1 MSERDLKLQVIFS
14 MMEKVTAPLKRITG
28 ESTASGKALKALR
41 DRLKDLDSQQKNIS
55 GFRQMHTGLRETAGR
70 LDAARERVK
79 MLADKMK
86 EIEQPTR
93 TMTREFDR
101 ATKAARL
108 IKEQHQ
114 RESQQLQVLRDKLH
128 SAGISTQNLGQQER
142 ALRSNIE
149 QTNVQITQQQR
160 KLAELAKRHEQVI
173 AAKKRMHQTQSAA
186 GGMAAAGVGM
196 TIAGGGMGVPVIKSI
211 DQAAQFQQ
219 QTSRLRA
226 LGIGEDM
233 VQEGVKFAKGM
244 DIMGSS
250 SLDNLKLLT
259 EAQSILRDFHH
270 AKEVTPLLAKMKFGI
285 EGVMQQRGN
294 GEGHGEAAEMMFRDL
309 IKTAELRGALKDMD
323 TFKRVLDFSTK
334 AYVASGGLVKPEDLL
349 NMIKTGGVAA
359 KQLSDDSFFFGMLHN
374 IQEMG
379 GDRTGTALMSA
390 YQNWAVGRTTQQTA
404 EELHK
409 DGLVNPDS
417 IKYGKTGHITKM
429 MPDALQSAEKYKSD
443 PFLYLIQDVLP
454 KIKKEGMTDNQVVS
468 KITTLFSSRTA
479 ANLMSS
485 MYLERANIEKHRIAA
500 KGAFG
505 IDQLNKESS
514 EGVNGKYLA
523 LAAKRNTLEQ
533 QLGEQLLPIVNSG
546 LELLINTLS
555 KVNGFFSRHQT
566 VAKVM
571 MISFASLAAVLV
583 AMGGLTLVV
592 ASLIGP
598 FAILRFSLSLL
609 GMRAAGTATRVGLLS
624 RAWQWLGG
632 VMSRAGSI
640 AGRAGAALRSFAIME
655 KLAPVLRMGASAWQW
670 LLVAI
675 SRAGTMLGS
684 VGTWFRSLNIL
695 SKLAPLARVGGSAL
709 LWLGRAA
716 LMLSRVFVF
725 TPWGAI
731 IAAIGTAAYLIYDN
745 WSELSPFF
753 ARLWD
758 SIKETFNQSM
768 MWFSSLKSRLGDI
781 GMNLM
786 EGLVNGIIAGANMVE
801 KTINTV
807 ADNVIGWFKEKLGIH
822 SPSVVFT
829 ELGQFT
835 MEGLA
840 NGVANN
846 QQQPLDRIT
855 SLTERMTQIAG
866 GLALATTLPAFAVQ
880 QNASLPLPVAIT
892 APALKTQ
899 LPPPLT
905 NGIQTSAENTV
916 PELRMPSPQPLANAI
931 QMSKAF
937 TAPMLK
943 TQSPNPLVNAIEMP
957 KINAAP
963 IQPTSLTPLSFDR
976 RPPVSAAGNQTM
988 AQAPQSSPIQIIINP
1003 APGMDPQAIAN
1014 AVAAELDKRERQKAV
1029 RQRSAMHDYD
1039 NF

>member
-186 GGMAAAGVGM
+186 GSAMMTGVGM
-196 TIAGGGMGVPVIKSI
+196 VATGSAAGAPMLKSLGEAKHFETEV
-211 DQAAQFQQ
+211 Q
-219 QTSRLRA
+219 RLRA
-226 LGIGEDM
+226 LGLGEAISNDAIKFSQGIKTYGTSSLENLELMRDSLTVFADLHHAEM
-233 VQEGVKFAKGM
+233 VLPTLAKIKFANAAMYGEEAGAEKGQTFM
-244 DIMGSS
+244 NM
-250 SLDNLKLLT
+250 LKV
-259 EAQSILRDFHH
+259 I
-270 AKEVTPLLAKMKFGI
+270 
-285 EGVMQQRGN
+285 
-294 GEGHGEAAEMMFRDL
+294 
-309 IKTAELRGALKDMD
+309 ELRGGLASKEKFEHEANLVQKVL
-323 TFKRVLDFSTK
+323 TATGGRVGPS
-334 AYVASGGLVKPEDLL
+334 EWL
-349 NMIKTGGVAA
+349 NFIKTGGVAA
-359 KQLSDDSFFFGMLHN
+359 KSLKDEAFFYKMEPL

-379 GDRTGTALMSA
+379 GHRVGTGLMSA
-390 YQNWAVGRTTQQTA
+390 YSNLYQ
-404 EELHK
+404 
-409 DGLVNPDS
+409 
-417 IKYGKTGHITKM
+417 GKTTVRAAREMGRLDLLDLNKVEYNKIGMIKEI
-429 MPDALQSAEKYKSD
+429 MPGALAGGKLMTTD
-443 PFLYLIQDVLP
+443 PMAWLETVLLP
-454 KIKKEGMTDNQVVS
+454 K
-468 KITTLFSSRTA
+468 L
-479 ANLMSS
+479 
-485 MYLERANIEKHRIAA
+485 AA
-500 KGAFG
+500 KGITDQEQIKDTIATIMTNRTASNLFTQMYMQREQIHKNERLNAG
-505 IDQLNKESS
+505 AADIDTLNKAAMSTTAGRE
-514 EGVNGKYLA
+514 LQA
-523 LAAKRNTLEQ
+523 LARINNAKKEI
-533 QLGEQLLPIVNSG
+533 GEHILPIYASA
-546 LELLINTLS
+546 LE
-555 KVNGFFSRHQT
+555 KVADVLESVTEWMKEHAT
-566 VAKVM
+566 ATKVIT
-571 MISFASLAAVLV
+571 ISLTGLAAVLAV
-583 AMGGLTLVV
+583 LGSLAIAV
-592 ASLIGP
+592 ASVLGP
-598 FAILRFSLSLL
+598 FSILRYAMSLL

-655 KLAPVLRMGASAWQW
+655 KLAPLLRMGASAWQW
-670 LLVAI
+670 LLAAI
-675 SRAGTMLGS
+675 SRAGTMLAS

-758 SIKETFNQSM
+758 SITETFNQSM
-768 MWFSSLKSRLGDI
+768 MWFSSVKSRLCDI
-781 GMNLM
+781 GLNLM
-786 EGLVNGIIAGANMVE
+786 EGLVNGIIAGANFVE

-866 GLALATTLPAFAVQ
+866 GMALAATLPAFGM
-880 QNASLPLPVAIT
+880 SPLP
-892 APALKTQ
+892 
-899 LPPPLT
+899 
-905 NGIQTSAENTV
+905 SAN
-916 PELRMPSPQPLANAI
+916 L
-931 QMSKAF
+931 
-937 TAPMLK
+937 
-943 TQSPNPLVNAIEMP
+943 
-957 KINAAP
+957 AP
-963 IQPTSLTPLSFDR
+963 IQFDR
-976 RPPVSAAGNQTM
+976 RPPVSATGNQVVPQA
-988 AQAPQSSPIQIIINP
+988 AQSGSIQIIINP

>member
-142 ALRSNIE
+142 SLRSNIE

-186 GGMAAAGVGM
+186 GSAMMTGVGM
-196 TIAGGGMGVPVIKSI
+196 VATGSAAGAPMLKSLGEAKHFETEV
-211 DQAAQFQQ
+211 Q
-219 QTSRLRA
+219 RLRA
-226 LGIGEDM
+226 LGLGEAISNDAI
-233 VQEGVKFAKGM
+233 KFSQGM
-244 DIMGSS
+244 KTYGTS
-250 SLDNLKLLT
+250 SLDNLELMRDSLT
-259 EAQSILRDFHH
+259 VFADLHH
-270 AKEVTPLLAKMKFGI
+270 AQMVLPTLAKMKFANAA
-285 EGVMQQRGN
+285 MY
-294 GEGHGEAAEMMFRDL
+294 GEEAGAEKGQTFMNML
-309 IKTAELRGALKDMD
+309 KVIELRGGLASKEKFEHEANLVQKVL
-323 TFKRVLDFSTK
+323 TATGGRV
-334 AYVASGGLVKPEDLL
+334 GPNEWL
-349 NMIKTGGVAA
+349 NFIKTGGVAA
-359 KQLSDDSFFFGMLHN
+359 KSLKDEAFFYKMEPL

-379 GDRTGTALMSA
+379 GHRVGTGLMSA
-390 YQNWAVGRTTQQTA
+390 YSNLYQ
-404 EELHK
+404 
-409 DGLVNPDS
+409 
-417 IKYGKTGHITKM
+417 GKTTVRAAQEMGRLDLLDLNKVEYNKIGMIKQIK
-429 MPDALQSAEKYKSD
+429 PGALAGGELMKTD
-443 PFLYLIQDVLP
+443 PMAWLETVLLP
-454 KIKKEGMTDNQVVS
+454 K
-468 KITTLFSSRTA
+468 L
-479 ANLMSS
+479 
-485 MYLERANIEKHRIAA
+485 AA
-500 KGAFG
+500 KGITDQEQIKDTIATIMTNRTASNLFTQMYMQREQIHKNERLNAG
-505 IDQLNKESS
+505 AADIDVLNKGAMSTTAGRE
-514 EGVNGKYLA
+514 LHA
-523 LAAKRNTLEQ
+523 LARINSAKKEI
-533 QLGEQLLPIVNSG
+533 GEHILPIYASA
-546 LELLINTLS
+546 LE
-555 KVNGFFSRHQT
+555 KVADVLESVTGWMKEHAT
-566 VAKVM
+566 ATKVIT
-571 MISFASLAAVLV
+571 ISLTGLAAVLAV
-583 AMGGLTLVV
+583 LGSLAIAV
-592 ASLIGP
+592 ASVLGP
-598 FAILRFSLSLL
+598 FSILRYAMNLL
-609 GMRAAGTATRVGLLS
+609 GLRAAGTATRVGLLS

-632 VMSRAGSI
+632 AMSRAGSI

-670 LLVAI
+670 LVAVI
-675 SRAGTMLGS
+675 SRAGTMLAS
-684 VGTWFRSLNIL
+684 VGTWFRSMNIL

-745 WSELSPFF
+745 WSKLSPFF
-753 ARLWD
+753 ARLWA

-866 GLALATTLPAFAVQ
+866 GIALATTLPAFGM
-880 QNASLPLPVAIT
+880 SPLPSAD
-892 APALKTQ
+892 
-899 LPPPLT
+899 LT
-905 NGIQTSAENTV
+905 
-916 PELRMPSPQPLANAI
+916 
-931 QMSKAF
+931 
-937 TAPMLK
+937 
-943 TQSPNPLVNAIEMP
+943 
-957 KINAAP
+957 P
-963 IQPTSLTPLSFDR
+963 IQFDR
-976 RPPVSAAGNQTM
+976 RPAVSAAGNEAM
-988 AQAPQSSPIQIIINP
+988 APAPQSSPIQIIINP

>member
-128 SAGISTQNLGQQER
+128 STGISTQNLGQQER

-186 GGMAAAGVGM
+186 GGAMMTGVGM
-196 TIAGGGMGVPVIKSI
+196 VATGSAAGAPMLKSLGEAKHFETEV
-211 DQAAQFQQ
+211 Q
-219 QTSRLRA
+219 RLRA
-226 LGIGEDM
+226 LGLGEAISNDAI
-233 VQEGVKFAKGM
+233 KFSQGM
-244 DIMGSS
+244 KTYGTS
-250 SLDNLKLLT
+250 SLENLELMRDSLT
-259 EAQSILRDFHH
+259 VFADLHH
-270 AKEVTPLLAKMKFGI
+270 AEMVLPTLAKMKFANAAMYGEEAGAEKGQTFMNMLKVI
-285 EGVMQQRGN
+285 EL
-294 GEGHGEAAEMMFRDL
+294 H
-309 IKTAELRGALKDMD
+309 
-323 TFKRVLDFSTK
+323 
-334 AYVASGGLVKPEDLL
+334 GGLASKEKFEHEANLVQKVLTATGGRVGPNEWL
-349 NMIKTGGVAA
+349 NFIKTGGVAA
-359 KQLSDDSFFFGMLHN
+359 KSLKDEAFFYKMEPL

-379 GDRTGTALMSA
+379 GHRVGTGLMSA
-390 YQNWAVGRTTQQTA
+390 YSNLYQ
-404 EELHK
+404 
-409 DGLVNPDS
+409 
-417 IKYGKTGHITKM
+417 GKTTVRAAREMGRLDLLDLNKVEYNKIGMIKEIMPGALAGGELMIT
-429 MPDALQSAEKYKSD
+429 D
-443 PFLYLIQDVLP
+443 PLAWMETVLLP
-454 KIKKEGMTDNQVVS
+454 K
-468 KITTLFSSRTA
+468 L
-479 ANLMSS
+479 
-485 MYLERANIEKHRIAA
+485 AA
-500 KGAFG
+500 KGITDPEKIKDTIATIMTNRTASNLFTQMYMQREQIHKNERLNAG
-505 IDQLNKESS
+505 AADIDTINK
-514 EGVNGKYLA
+514 GAMLTTKGKELEA
-523 LAAKRNTLEQ
+523 LARINSAKKEI
-533 QLGEQLLPIVNSG
+533 GEHILPIYASA
-546 LELLINTLS
+546 LE
-555 KVNGFFSRHQT
+555 KVADVLESATGWMKEHAT
-566 VAKVM
+566 ATKVIT
-571 MISFASLAAVLV
+571 ISLTGLAAVLAV
-583 AMGGLTLVV
+583 LGSLAIAV
-592 ASLIGP
+592 ASVLGP
-598 FAILRFSLSLL
+598 FSILRYAMNLL
-609 GMRAAGTATRVGLLS
+609 GLRAAGTATRVGLLS

-632 VMSRAGSI
+632 AMSRAGSI

-655 KLAPVLRMGASAWQW
+655 KLAPVIRMGARAWQW
-670 LLVAI
+670 LVASI
-675 SRAGTMLGS
+675 ARAGTMLAR

-695 SKLAPLARVGGSAL
+695 SKLAPLARVGSSAL

-716 LMLSRVFVF
+716 LMLSRVFVA
-725 TPWGAI
+725 TPWGAA

-745 WSELSPFF
+745 WSSLSPFF
-753 ARLWD
+753 ARLWA
-758 SIKETFNQSM
+758 SIKEIFNQSM
-768 MWFSSLKSRLGDI
+768 TWFSSLTSRLGDI

-786 EGLVNGIIAGANMVE
+786 EGLVNGIIAGANLVE

-807 ADNVIGWFKEKLGIH
+807 ADSVVGWFKEKLGIH

-866 GLALATTLPAFAVQ
+866 GMALAATLPAFGM
-880 QNASLPLPVAIT
+880 SPLPA
-892 APALKTQ
+892 
-899 LPPPLT
+899 
-905 NGIQTSAENTV
+905 
-916 PELRMPSPQPLANAI
+916 AN
-931 QMSKAF
+931 
-937 TAPMLK
+937 L
-943 TQSPNPLVNAIEMP
+943 
-957 KINAAP
+957 AP
-963 IQPTSLTPLSFDR
+963 IQFDR
-976 RPPVSAAGNQTM
+976 RPPVSATGNQVVP
-988 AQAPQSSPIQIIINP
+988 QAPQSSPIQVNIYP
-1003 APGMDPQAIAN
+1003 VPGMDPQAIAN

>member
-142 ALRSNIE
+142 ALRGNIE

-186 GGMAAAGVGM
+186 GSAMMTGVGM
-196 TIAGGGMGVPVIKSI
+196 VATGSAAGAPMLKSLGEAKHFETEV
-211 DQAAQFQQ
+211 Q
-219 QTSRLRA
+219 RLRA
-226 LGIGEDM
+226 LGLGEAISNDAI
-233 VQEGVKFAKGM
+233 KFSQGM
-244 DIMGSS
+244 KTYGTS
-250 SLDNLKLLT
+250 SLENLELMRDSLT
-259 EAQSILRDFHH
+259 VFADLHH
-270 AKEVTPLLAKMKFGI
+270 AEMVLPTLAKMKFANAA
-285 EGVMQQRGN
+285 MY
-294 GEGHGEAAEMMFRDL
+294 GEEAGAEKGQTFMNML
-309 IKTAELRGALKDMD
+309 KVIELRGGLASKEKFEHEANLVQKVL
-323 TFKRVLDFSTK
+323 TATGGRV
-334 AYVASGGLVKPEDLL
+334 GPNEWL
-349 NMIKTGGVAA
+349 NFIKTGGVAA
-359 KQLSDDSFFFGMLHN
+359 KSLKDEAFFYKMEPL

-379 GDRTGTALMSA
+379 GHRVGTGLMSA
-390 YQNWAVGRTTQQTA
+390 YSNLYQ
-404 EELHK
+404 
-409 DGLVNPDS
+409 
-417 IKYGKTGHITKM
+417 GKTTVRAAQEMGRLDLLDLNKVEYNKIGMIKQIK
-429 MPDALQSAEKYKSD
+429 PGALAGGELMKTD
-443 PFLYLIQDVLP
+443 PMAWLETVLLP
-454 KIKKEGMTDNQVVS
+454 K
-468 KITTLFSSRTA
+468 L
-479 ANLMSS
+479 
-485 MYLERANIEKHRIAA
+485 AA
-500 KGAFG
+500 KGITDQEQIKDTIATIMTNRTASNLFTQMYMQREQIHKNERLNAG
-505 IDQLNKESS
+505 AADIDTLNKGAMSTTAGRE
-514 EGVNGKYLA
+514 LQA
-523 LAAKRNTLEQ
+523 LARINSAKKEI
-533 QLGEQLLPIVNSG
+533 GEHILPIYASA
-546 LELLINTLS
+546 LEKVADVLESVTEWMKEHATATKLIT
-555 KVNGFFSRHQT
+555 
-566 VAKVM
+566 
-571 MISFASLAAVLV
+571 ISLTGLAAVLAV
-583 AMGGLTLVV
+583 LGSLAIAV
-592 ASLIGP
+592 ASVLGP
-598 FAILRFSLSLL
+598 LSILRYAMSLL

-624 RAWQWLGG
+624 RAWHWLVD

-640 AGRAGAALRSFAIME
+640 ATRAGAALRSFSIME

-670 LLVAI
+670 LLAAI

-695 SKLAPLARVGGSAL
+695 SELAPLARVGGSAL

-866 GLALATTLPAFAVQ
+866 GIALATTLPAFGM
-880 QNASLPLPVAIT
+880 SPLPSAN
-892 APALKTQ
+892 
-899 LPPPLT
+899 LT
-905 NGIQTSAENTV
+905 
-916 PELRMPSPQPLANAI
+916 
-931 QMSKAF
+931 
-937 TAPMLK
+937 
-943 TQSPNPLVNAIEMP
+943 
-957 KINAAP
+957 P
-963 IQPTSLTPLSFDR
+963 IQFDR
-976 RPPVSAAGNQTM
+976 RPPVSADGNQTM
-988 AQAPQSSPIQIIINP
+988 AQAPQSSSIQIIINP